1 MLGFIG
7 LFLSF
12 FVHPKKCP
20 TKSEKIFTISQ
31 LMNLRFQFQIFI
43 CATQSHRINR
53 MCPGFQLL
61 IFQHLSCRAFLSV
74 CVYKCTGASISA
86 ILLRSSKAE
95 SGRKFLHHRLSH
107 ISVKEQNQIFILNTF
122 AQWHVCCL
130 MQTSSWMAAFVEQ
143 SCEVL
148 RLILASSPSPM
159 TIREGGT
166 VGGGGGGDGV
176 VTGGRGRS
184 SVTLRRRRLS
194 AKGIHVL
201 TD

>member
-1 MLGFIG
+1 
-7 LFLSF
+7 
-12 FVHPKKCP
+12 
-20 TKSEKIFTISQ
+20 
-31 LMNLRFQFQIFI
+31 
-43 CATQSHRINR
+43 

-61 IFQHLSCRAFLSV
+61 IFLHLSCRAFLSV

-86 ILLRSSKAE
+86 ILLRSSKSE

-107 ISVKEQNQIFILNTF
+107 ISVKEQNQIFILNTS
-122 AQWHVCCL
+122 AQWHVCCP

-159 TIREGGT
+159 TIREGGM
-166 VGGGGGGDGV
+166 VGGGGGVDGV
-176 VTGGRGRS
+176 VTWGRGRS

-194 AKGIHVL
+194 ATGIPCIDRLRWQEVTQTEVCSHDGCRGRAKRSVCGHTPQIPDFRPGL
-201 TD
+201 RPDGVDSLMKTR